1 MKKDE
6 LQRTFDK
13 KLWLFPPSKPMD
25 ITQLHYGI
33 QWSTGS
39 VLLFWNDYYA
49 YIDFDER
56 NNMTA
61 FKISTEIARDWNE

>member
-1 MKKDE
+1 
-6 LQRTFDK
+6 
-13 KLWLFPPSKPMD
+13 MD

-33 QWSTGS
+33 QWSTVS